1 MQEKFKIYNRHSIRI
16 KEYDY
21 STEGMYFI
29 TICTHNRKCILSKI
43 IFQHIKNNVGT
54 GPVSAQIKL
63 THEGNIIEKA
73 YLDLEKEFINIKVH
87 DYVIMPNHLHGI
99 IQINQWADT
108 GPAPTLSDIICS
120 FKTRTTGQII
130 KQIKRGICKPF
141 NKRFWQRNYYEHVI
155 RNENELYEIQKYI
168 QYNPLNWEKDK
179 YNC

>member
-1 MQEKFKIYNRHSIRI
+1 MENQLPNRKHPRLKLYN
-16 KEYDY
+16 Y
-21 STEGMYFI
+21 SQSGMYFI

-43 IFQHIKNNVGT
+43 IFQHIKNNVG
-54 GPVSAQIKL
+54 
-63 THEGNIIEKA
+63 
-73 YLDLEKEFINIKVH
+73 
-87 DYVIMPNHLHGI
+87 
-99 IQINQWADT
+99 ADT